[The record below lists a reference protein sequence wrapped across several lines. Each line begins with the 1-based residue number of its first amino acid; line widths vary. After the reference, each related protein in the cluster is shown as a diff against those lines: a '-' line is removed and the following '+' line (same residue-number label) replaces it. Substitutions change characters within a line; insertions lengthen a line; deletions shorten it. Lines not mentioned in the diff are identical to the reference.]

1 MLAKGDTLQMGK
13 YFVTYSG
20 REKKGHNIYFDVEYY
35 KLNNKTGELKKAFS
49 LKPIIQREW
58 EILLNRQQNGFLIK
72 IFIHT

>member
-1 MLAKGDTLQMGK
+1 MNIDLGKDFPNNENIMLAKGDTLQMGK

-49 LKPIIQREW
+49 LKPIIQ
-58 EILLNRQQNGFLIK
+58 L
-72 IFIHT
+72 